1 MSYRQA
7 FPGALLTALLW
18 AAARSLFTHLLPF
31 LNYRQ
36 VYGSIGVVVALMTWV
51 YISSAIML
59 FGAQVSRSL
68 YRTWRVKPPAAE
80 APAEGVV
87 ESAGK
92 AP

>member
-1 MSYRQA
+1 
-7 FPGALLTALLW
+7 
-18 AAARSLFTHLLPF
+18 

-68 YRTWRVKPPAAE
+68 YRTWRVEALAAE

-87 ESAGK
+87 ESASK